1 MFSLSFELEK
11 ENSTTDVPHNT
22 KNNQLLTFPF
32 FLRAILLL
40 IRAISAPRG
49 AFWKLSNNYSLRHL
63 FYSPV
68 FKHG

>member
-68 FKHG
+68 L